1 MNILYY
7 GANNTIN
14 DKIIDNTLHN
24 QIRTHKNI
32 RYLENSQYLTFS
44 IINIHILQFIKS
56 LIQTTTINNTIR
68 KIILFNIEQC
78 DKECMTILRIILEK
92 YNNTTQ
98 FIATTIQRSKI
109 DKPILSRFIL
119 VRISV
124 EKNIKID
131 VIPIKNITTKPTL
144 TDIKKI
150 VKKCRKYSISDISLE
165 LLNITPYK
173 SQFIEHAS
181 DIEHQY
187 CFHNNKDLAIE
198 TLILVCFYPP
208 KYDIKKSK

>member
-98 FIATTIQRSKI
+98 FIATTTQRSKI

-150 VKKCRKYSISDISLE
+150 VKNDSIIMD
-165 LLNITPYK
+165 N
-173 SQFIEHAS
+173 
-181 DIEHQY
+181 
-187 CFHNNKDLAIE
+187 
-198 TLILVCFYPP
+198 
-208 KYDIKKSK
+208 SK

>member
-7 GANNTIN
+7 GSNNTIN

-24 QIRTHKNI
+24 QTRTHKNI

-44 IINIHILQFIKS
+44 VINIHILQFIKS
-56 LIQTTTINNTIR
+56 LIQTTTINNKLR
-68 KIILFNIEQC
+68 KIILLNIEQC

-98 FIATTIQRSKI
+98 FIATTIHRSKI

-119 VRISV
+119 VRLSV
-124 EKNIKID
+124 ENIKID

-165 LLNITPYK
+165 LLNITPYSSNLRYLLIIINTEENGNK
-173 SQFIEHAS
+173 ACTSKLEFKKFKLCFKKIKYFNLRFI
-181 DIEHQY
+181 
-187 CFHNNKDLAIE
+187 
-198 TLILVCFYPP
+198 
-208 KYDIKKSK
+208 

>member
-7 GANNTIN
+7 GTNNTIN

-32 RYLENSQYLTFS
+32 KYLENNLYLTFPL
-44 IINIHILQFIKS
+44 INKVILLFIKS
-56 LIQTTTINNTIR
+56 LIKTTTINNTIR

-78 DKECMTILRIILEK
+78 DNECMIILRILLEK

-109 DKPILSRFIL
+109 DKPILSRFISM
-119 VRISV
+119 RIPV
-124 EKNIKID
+124 QNIKVD
-131 VIPIKNITTKPTL
+131 VIPIKTITTKPTL

-150 VKKCRKYSISDISLE
+150 IKKCRKYTISDISLE

-181 DIEHQY
+181 NIEYQY

>member
-24 QIRTHKNI
+24 QTRTHKNI

-44 IINIHILQFIKS
+44 LINIHILQFIKS
-56 LIQTTTINNTIR
+56 LIQTTTINNKIR
-68 KIILFNIEQC
+68 KIILLNIEQC
-78 DKECMTILRIILEK
+78 DRECMTILRIILEK

-119 VRISV
+119 VRLSV
-124 EKNIKID
+124 ENIKID

-150 VKKCRKYSISDISLE
+150 IKKCRKYSICDISLE

-181 DIEHQY
+181 NIEHQY

-208 KYDIKKSK
+208 KYDIKKSNN

>member
-7 GANNTIN
+7 GSNNTIN

-24 QIRTHKNI
+24 QTRTYKNI

-44 IINIHILQFIKS
+44 VINIHILQFIKS

-68 KIILFNIEQC
+68 KIILLNIEQC
-78 DKECMTILRIILEK
+78 DRECMTFLRIILEK

-119 VRISV
+119 VRLSV
-124 EKNIKID
+124 ENIKID
-131 VIPIKNITTKPTL
+131 VIPIKNINTKPTL
-144 TDIKKI
+144 TYIKKL
-150 VKKCRKYSISDISLE
+150 VKKCRKYSISDISIE

-173 SQFIEHAS
+173 SQFIEHS
-181 DIEHQY
+181 SNIEYQY
-187 CFHNNKDLAIE
+187 CFHNNKDRAIE

>member
-14 DKIIDNTLHN
+14 DKIIDNSLHN

-32 RYLENSQYLTFS
+32 KYLENTQYLTFQV
-44 IINIHILQFIKS
+44 INIHILQFIKS
-56 LIQTTTINNTIR
+56 LIQTTTINNIIR
-68 KIILFNIEQC
+68 KIILLNIEQL
-78 DKECMTILRIILEK
+78 DRECMTCLRILVEK

-119 VRISV
+119 IRIPV
-124 EKNIKID
+124 ENITIE
-131 VIPIKNITTKPTL
+131 VIPIKSIDTKPTL
-144 TDIKKI
+144 TQIKKI
-150 VKKCRKYSISDISLE
+150 VKKCRKYTISDISLE